1 MNTERILLVDDS
13 ENDNL
18 FHEITI
24 RKTGFAGEIRAFE
37 SAELLLEDCGP
48 QSAGCIVLDMR
59 MPGMDGLQAQAEL
72 RRLGILMPV
81 IFLTGHG
88 DVPMSVR
95 AMKAGAYD
103 FLEKPVAA
111 DTLLARIR
119 GAMKLDEYR
128 WQKHSEREAARTR
141 LEVQA
146 LQQELIALPSAPALP
161 KDDQL
166 LQVADSNRIALDLL
180 ASVPP
185 TDAAYV
191 RAHLGDP
198 VDQRRANRADRRKH
212 LVGGVG
218 GSRVAPEYTADLL
231 AMK

>member
-1 MNTERILLVDDS
+1 MSATVFLVDDDTAVLRGL
-13 ENDNL
+13 EKII
-18 FHEITI
+18 EGE
-24 RKTGFAGEIRAFE
+24 GFDVRAFE

-141 LEVQA
+141 LSLLTSREEGVLALLLRGRTNKEVARQLGLSPRTVEIHRKNILA
-146 LQQELIALPSAPALP
+146 KTGTSNLIELG
-161 KDDQL
+161 QL
-166 LQVADSNRIALDLL
+166 YYIADS
-180 ASVPP
+180 V
-185 TDAAYV
+185 
-191 RAHLGDP
+191 
-198 VDQRRANRADRRKH
+198 
-212 LVGGVG
+212 
-218 GSRVAPEYTADLL
+218 
-231 AMK
+231 

>member
-1 MNTERILLVDDS
+1 MSATVFLVDDDTAVLRGL
-13 ENDNL
+13 EKII
-18 FHEITI
+18 EGE
-24 RKTGFAGEIRAFE
+24 GFDVRAFE

-128 WQKHSEREAARTR
+128 WQKQSEREAARSR
-141 LEVQA
+141 LSLLTSREEGVLALLLRGRTNKEVARQLGLSPRTVEIHRKNILA
-146 LQQELIALPSAPALP
+146 KTGTSNLIELG
-161 KDDQL
+161 QL
-166 LQVADSNRIALDLL
+166 YYIADS
-180 ASVPP
+180 V
-185 TDAAYV
+185 
-191 RAHLGDP
+191 
-198 VDQRRANRADRRKH
+198 
-212 LVGGVG
+212 
-218 GSRVAPEYTADLL
+218 
-231 AMK
+231 